1 MYKNATF
8 KKVAFLF
15 IIINLYLSDAA
26 IMNKIASVK
35 PVLLKLTNYPGNT
48 IVIKK

>member
-26 IMNKIASVK
+26 IMNKIARHPIK
-35 PVLLKLTNYPGNT
+35 GLKNN
-48 IVIKK
+48 